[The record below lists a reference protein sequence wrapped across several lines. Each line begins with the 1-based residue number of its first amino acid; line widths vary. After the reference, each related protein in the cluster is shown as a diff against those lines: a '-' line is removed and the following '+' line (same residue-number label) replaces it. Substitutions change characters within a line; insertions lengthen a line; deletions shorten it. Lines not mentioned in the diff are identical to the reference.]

1 MSGVYLIVG
10 VWGEGTPEPGR
21 QPCSVLITLAER
33 LYAHPQERG
42 ARVMPGKRMKM
53 KVCLVGE
60 AAVGKTSLI
69 RRFVHDDFDDK
80 YIQTLGTKVSKKE
93 IALTVPKHGEFI
105 VDMTVWDIMG
115 QKGFRELLKEAYFY
129 GAKGIIAGCDLTRK
143 ATLDDLDD
151 WIEGVYS
158 VTGRVPI
165 EIFANK
171 ADLEKKQEL
180 TREEVEQFSKAYD
193 SPYHFTSAKTG
204 DNVEEAFRD
213 LAARIVSERLAER
226 PAVVKA

>member
-1 MSGVYLIVG
+1 
-10 VWGEGTPEPGR
+10 
-21 QPCSVLITLAER
+21 
-33 LYAHPQERG
+33 
-42 ARVMPGKRMKM
+42 MPGKRMKM

-93 IALTVPKHGEFI
+93 IDLDVPKHGKFT

-129 GAKGIIAGCDLTRK
+129 GAKGIIAACDLTRK

-165 EIFANK
+165 EILANK
-171 ADLEKKQEL
+171 ADLEEKREL
-180 TREEVEQFSKAYD
+180 TEEEVEQFSKAYD

-204 DNVEEAFRD
+204 DSVEEAFHN
-213 LAARIVSERLAER
+213 LAARIAKERLAER
-226 PAVVKA
+226 PAAVKA

>member
-1 MSGVYLIVG
+1 
-10 VWGEGTPEPGR
+10 
-21 QPCSVLITLAER
+21 
-33 LYAHPQERG
+33 
-42 ARVMPGKRMKM
+42 MPGKRMKM

-60 AAVGKTSLI
+60 AAIGKTSLI

-93 IALTVPKHGEFI
+93 IALDLPKHGKFT

-158 VTGRVPI
+158 VTGRIPI
-165 EIFANK
+165 EILANK
-171 ADLEKKQEL
+171 ADLKEKREL
-180 TREEVEQFSKAYD
+180 TEEEVEQFSKAYD
-193 SPYHFTSAKTG
+193 SPNHFTSAKTG
-204 DNVEEAFRD
+204 DNVEDAFRS
-213 LAARIVSERLAER
+213 LATRIAKERLAER
-226 PAVVKA
+226 PPTVKA